1 MRNMNELNHSNHLK
15 RIAANTLVLFA
26 RMLIITIV
34 NLYTVRWVLKGLGT
48 EDYGIYNAVAGVV
61 TTGTCISSVL
71 AMATQRFYSS
81 AMGIGEKEKLTK
93 IFSASVNLVVVFSI
107 ITILVLELV
116 GNWFVSTQ
124 MTIPVDRLSA
134 ASWVFQFSIF
144 SFVFTLLQI
153 PYIGA
158 IFSNEDMGVYA
169 LISSVDCFIKLVIAA
184 LICMF
189 GFDHLVLY
197 SGAMMMESGI
207 VMVVYML
214 IASRKY
220 IECRYTKGIDKGLY
234 RELISFSGWTFYG
247 ALSGMGMTQGSIIL
261 LNIFFGPLVNAAFC
275 IGNQLYNAINTLS
288 NSIVVA
294 FRPTLIKSYSC
305 QDMPYMQQLYF
316 SANKAILYMLCL
328 VAIPLMLE
336 TENVLQ
342 FWLGYSTPEIILFCR
357 LYIIYTI
364 VLTLHNP
371 ITIIIQ
377 ATGKIRKYSLYVES
391 LTIMNIPVCWGLFI
405 LDCPSYTIFIVM
417 IVLCLIAHNIRL
429 VMLRKAVP
437 ELKLRSYYKY
447 LILPAFFIL
456 GITSMLELFLLQLPI
471 TGFQRFG
478 LIVIS
483 SVMVMSI
490 LIYVWGF
497 SEAERKLLHSLI
509 LKVVNK
515 RQPVL

>member
-1 MRNMNELNHSNHLK
+1 MNEQNHSNHSK

-71 AMATQRFYSS
+71 AMATQRFYSY

-107 ITILVLELV
+107 ITILILELV

-294 FRPTLIKSYSC
+294 FRPTIIKSYSC

-328 VAIPLMLE
+328 VAMPLMLE

-342 FWLGYSTPEIILFCR
+342 FWLGYSTPESYSFADSI
-357 LYIIYTI
+357 LYI
-364 VLTLHNP
+364 
-371 ITIIIQ
+371 
-377 ATGKIRKYSLYVES
+377 R
-391 LTIMNIPVCWGLFI
+391 LF
-405 LDCPSYTIFIVM
+405 
-417 IVLCLIAHNIRL
+417 
-429 VMLRKAVP
+429 
-437 ELKLRSYYKY
+437 
-447 LILPAFFIL
+447 
-456 GITSMLELFLLQLPI
+456 
-471 TGFQRFG
+471 
-478 LIVIS
+478 
-483 SVMVMSI
+483 
-490 LIYVWGF
+490 
-497 SEAERKLLHSLI
+497 
-509 LKVVNK
+509 
-515 RQPVL
+515 

>member
-1 MRNMNELNHSNHLK
+1 MNEQNHSNHSK

-71 AMATQRFYSS
+71 AMATQRFYSY

-93 IFSASVNLVVVFSI
+93 IFSASVNLVIVFSI
-107 ITILVLELV
+107 ITILILELV

-189 GFDHLVLY
+189 GFDHL
-197 SGAMMMESGI
+197 ESGI

-294 FRPTLIKSYSC
+294 FRPTIIKSYSC

-328 VAIPLMLE
+328 GAMPLMLE

-371 ITIIIQ
+371 ITIIMQ

-405 LDCPSYTIFIVM
+405 LGFPSYTIFIVM
-417 IVLCLIAHNIRL
+417 IVLCLTAHNIRL

>member
-1 MRNMNELNHSNHLK
+1 MNELNHSNHSK
-15 RIAANTLVLFA
+15 RIATNTLVLFA

-71 AMATQRFYSS
+71 AMATQRFYSY
-81 AMGIGEKEKLTK
+81 AIGLGEKEKLTR
-93 IFSASVNLVVVFSI
+93 IFSASVNLVIVFSI

-124 MTIPVDRLSA
+124 MTIPADRLSA
-134 ASWVFQFSIF
+134 ACWVFQFSIF
-144 SFVFTLLQI
+144 SFIFTLLQI

-169 LISSVDCFIKLVIAA
+169 LVSSVDCFIKLLIAA

-189 GFDHLVLY
+189 GFDHLILY
-197 SGAMMMESGI
+197 SGAMMMESGSM
-207 VMVVYML
+207 MVVYML

-220 IECRYTKGIDKGLY
+220 IECRYTTKGIDKELY
-234 RELISFSGWTFYG
+234 KELISFSGWTFYG
-247 ALSGMGMTQGSIIL
+247 ALSGMGMTQGNIIL

-305 QDMPYMQQLYF
+305 QDMPYIQQLYF
-316 SANKAILYMLCL
+316 SANKAILYLLCL
-328 VAIPLMLE
+328 VAMPLMLE

-391 LTIMNIPVCWGLFI
+391 FTIMNIPVCWGLFI

-437 ELKLRSYYKY
+437 ELKLRSYYKH

-471 TGFQRFG
+471 AGFQRFG

-509 LKVVNK
+509 HKVVNK
-515 RQPVL
+515 RQTVL

>member
-1 MRNMNELNHSNHLK
+1 MNELNHSNHSK

-26 RMLIITIV
+26 RMLIITIL

-71 AMATQRFYSS
+71 AMATQRFYSY

-116 GNWFVSTQ
+116 GNRFVSTQ

-197 SGAMMMESGI
+197 SGAMVLESGI

-336 TENVLQ
+336 MENVLQ

-371 ITIIIQ
+371 ITIIMQ

-391 LTIMNIPVCWGLFI
+391 LTIMNIPICWGLFI
-405 LDCPSYTIFIVM
+405 LGFPSYTIFIVM

-429 VMLRKAVP
+429 VMLRKTVP
-437 ELKLRSYYKY
+437 ELKLRSYYKH

-471 TGFQRFG
+471 AGFQRFG